1 MKTFE
6 YPAALALCLVPL
18 FFAVIKAMWSARHAR
33 KLVLPLD
40 LWNGPRTADA
50 PAFWRMASMVSSM
63 FYGLAWMAL
72 ALAAAGPA
80 GESGVP
86 PSSNIGID
94 LVFAIDASPSMAA
107 SDLDPTRLEAAKA
120 FVRAYVESPE
130 GAAGASVG
138 LVAFGAEAALAC
150 PPTTDYATV
159 LERLEAIKPGILG
172 DGTALG
178 LGLSSA
184 FRQLAASGAPG
195 AVAVLLSDG
204 EDNVGRLHPAD
215 AARALDEY
223 GAGLLVVGLGS
234 RGDVPIDYVDP
245 VTGQRM
251 SGAYRSGF
259 DDAAMSSIAAAGG
272 GIYRTVADEQGFAA
286 LVSELGELG
295 AASIAA
301 RSAAGGSGL
310 EHGAMVAGGTIPG
323 GGFTARRPVG
333 RPLLL
338 AAMALAAAGWVS
350 AGSSGAVCLAAGPLS
365 CTVE

>member
-1 MKTFE
+1 MLSFE
-6 YPAALALCLVPL
+6 YPAALALCLLPPAL
-18 FFAVIKAMWSARHAR
+18 AVIRAVRQTRRART
-33 KLVLPLD
+33 LTLPLD
-40 LWNGPRTADA
+40 LWNGARTADA
-50 PAFWRMASMVSSM
+50 PTFWRLAGLGSSL
-63 FYGLAWMAL
+63 FFGLAWIAL

-80 GESGVP
+80 GGAAA
-86 PSSNIGID
+86 PSASRAGID
-94 LVFAIDASPSMAA
+94 FVFAIDASPSMAA

-159 LERLEAIKPGILG
+159 LERLAGIKPGILG

-184 FRQLAASGAPG
+184 LRQLAASGSPG

-204 EDNVGRLHPAD
+204 EDNVGQVHPAD
-215 AARALDEY
+215 AARALADY

-245 VTGQRM
+245 ASGQRM

-259 DDAAMSSIAAAGG
+259 DDAAMSYIAEAGG
-272 GIYRTVADEQGFAA
+272 GIYRTVADVRGLDA
-286 LVSELGELG
+286 LVAELGKLG
-295 AASIAA
+295 AASASA
-301 RSAAGGSGL
+301 RSGTGGSGL
-310 EHGAMVAGGTIPG
+310 EDGPAMAGDSSTG
-323 GGFTARRPVG
+323 GGVTAKRPVG
-333 RPLLL
+333 RPLFL
-338 AAMALAAAGWVS
+338 AAMALAAAGW
-350 AGSSGAVCLAAGPLS
+350 AVRRLLLGGLA
-365 CTVE
+365 

>member
-1 MKTFE
+1 MISFE
-6 YPAALALCLVPL
+6 YPAVLALCLVPP
-18 FFAVIKAMWSARHAR
+18 AVAVMSAVRSSRHTRRLA
-33 KLVLPLD
+33 LPLD
-40 LWNGPRTADA
+40 LWNGTRTADA
-50 PAFWRMASMVSSM
+50 PSFWRLASLVSGL

-80 GESGVP
+80 GESGDV

-107 SDLDPTRLEAAKA
+107 GDLDPTRLEAAKA

-130 GAAGASVG
+130 GAAGAAVG

-159 LERLEAIKPGILG
+159 LERLETIKPGILG

-204 EDNVGRLHPAD
+204 EDNVGLVHPAD
-215 AARALDEY
+215 AARALDAY

-245 VTGQRM
+245 ATGQRM

-272 GIYRTVADEQGFAA
+272 GIYRTVDDTRALAA
-286 LVSELGELG
+286 LAAELGDLG
-295 AASIAA
+295 SASVAA
-301 RSAAGGSGL
+301 RSGTGAA
-310 EHGAMVAGGTIPG
+310 MPG
-323 GGFTARRPVG
+323 GGIAAKRPVG
-333 RPLLL
+333 RPLFL
-338 AAMALAAAGWVS
+338 AAMALAALGW
-350 AGSSGAVCLAAGPLS
+350 AIRRLLFGGLA
-365 CTVE
+365 

>member
-1 MKTFE
+1 MMSFE
-6 YPAALALCLVPL
+6 YPAALVLCLVPL
-18 FFAVIKAMWSARHAR
+18 VYAITGAVRSARRAR
-33 KLVLPLD
+33 RLVLPLD
-40 LWNGPRTADA
+40 LWNGTRTADA
-50 PAFWRMASMVSSM
+50 PAFWRVASFVSSLFFGM
-63 FYGLAWMAL
+63 AWLAL

-80 GESGVP
+80 GESGTP
-86 PSSNIGID
+86 PASSASID

-107 SDLDPTRLEAAKA
+107 SDLDPTRLDAAKA

-184 FRQLAASGAPG
+184 FRQLSASGAPG

-204 EDNVGRLHPAD
+204 EDNVGLVHPAD
-215 AARALDEY
+215 AARALQSY

-245 VTGQRM
+245 ATGQRM

-272 GIYRTVADEQGFAA
+272 GIYRTVADTRGLDA
-286 LVSELGELG
+286 LVAELGSLG
-295 AASIAA
+295 AASVAA
-301 RSAAGGSGL
+301 RTGSGAADIPKSAL
-310 EHGAMVAGGTIPG
+310 MAGGTMPG
-323 GGFTARRPVG
+323 GGGAAKRPVG
-333 RPLLL
+333 RLLFL
-338 AAMALAAAGWVS
+338 AAMGLAAAGW
-350 AGSSGAVCLAAGPLS
+350 AIRRLLFGGLA
-365 CTVE
+365 

>member
-1 MKTFE
+1 MVSFE
-6 YPAALALCLVPL
+6 YPMALALCLVPPA
-18 FFAVIKAMWSARHAR
+18 FAVFRAVRSARR
-33 KLVLPLD
+33 SRRLVLPLD
-40 LWNGPRTADA
+40 LWNGTRTADA
-50 PAFWRMASMVSSM
+50 PAFWRLASMVSSL
-63 FYGLAWMAL
+63 FSGLAWMAL

-80 GESGVP
+80 GESGIP
-86 PSSNIGID
+86 PASNVGID
-94 LVFAIDASPSMAA
+94 FVFAIDASPSMAA

-159 LERLEAIKPGILG
+159 LERLDAIKPGILG

-184 FRQLAASGAPG
+184 LRQLAASGSPG

-204 EDNVGRLHPAD
+204 EDNVGLLHPAD
-215 AARALDEY
+215 AARALDAY

-245 VTGQRM
+245 ATGQRM

-259 DDAAMSSIAAAGG
+259 DDAAMSSIASAGG
-272 GIYRTVADEQGFAA
+272 GIYRTVSDTRGLDA
-286 LVSELGELG
+286 LVAELGSLG
-295 AASIAA
+295 AASFAV
-301 RSAAGGSGL
+301 RTGSGAAGAQN
-310 EHGAMVAGGTIPG
+310 GALMAGGTMPG
-323 GGFTARRPVG
+323 GGGAVKRPVG
-333 RPLLL
+333 RPLFL
-338 AAMALAAAGWVS
+338 AAMVLAAAGW
-350 AGSSGAVCLAAGPLS
+350 AIRRLLFGGLA
-365 CTVE
+365 